1 MRDVKAPKISLALT
15 VVLVTFSSPPIV
27 AQTRDAQTPK
37 QPPLQ
42 QGSTIANKANVNERS
57 PGTGV
62 TKDLTPDDKQ
72 SATGG
77 PVGGGGLTGGS
88 SGY

>member
-1 MRDVKAPKISLALT
+1 MRDVKAPRISLALT
-15 VVLVTFSSPPIV
+15 VALVTFPSLPIF

-42 QGSTIANKANVNERS
+42 QGGTIANKANTNEKS

-62 TKDLTPDDKQ
+62 TRDLTPDDKQ